1 MTSFTFNL
9 RHFSAVAPTLNT
21 VDEWQKWHACKQDLP
36 NSGDIATTHVP
47 ASLKRRS
54 SLGVKQA
61 LEVALACL
69 AQSEE
74 NLAIDYTVFASQHG
88 EVNRLQSLLRQIAQ
102 KELLSP
108 MDFSQSVHNTASGLL
123 SLSQGIK
130 TNINS
135 IAAGKDT
142 FFMAA
147 IEALTYLQLNPHS
160 QVLLLIYDEP
170 LAACYKSYD
179 CHYDQQY
186 ACAFV
191 MDNYA
196 HTTKESFTC
205 RLDLSPSIEGETEKD
220 IAAQTT
226 VFPPALV
233 FLAWVCDQFDNNLK
247 QDGAFWQFNWYKNSG
262 D

>member
-1 MTSFTFNL
+1 
-9 RHFSAVAPTLNT
+9 
-21 VDEWQKWHACKQDLP
+21 
-36 NSGDIATTHVP
+36 
-47 ASLKRRS
+47 
-54 SLGVKQA
+54 
-61 LEVALACL
+61 
-69 AQSEE
+69 
-74 NLAIDYTVFASQHG
+74 
-88 EVNRLQSLLRQIAQ
+88 
-102 KELLSP
+102 
-108 MDFSQSVHNTASGLL
+108 L

-196 HTTKESFTC
+196 HTTKEGFTC

>member
-9 RHFSAVAPTLNT
+9 RHFSGMAPTLNT

-61 LEVALACL
+61 LEVALDCF

-88 EVNRLQSLLRQIAQ
+88 EGSRLQSLLRQIAQ

-135 IAAGKDT
+135 IAGGKDT
-142 FFMAA
+142 FFMAV

-160 QVLLLIYDEP
+160 QVLLVIYDEP
-170 LAACYKSYD
+170 LAESYKSYHCD
-179 CHYDQQY
+179 YDQQY
-186 ACAFV
+186 ACAFII
-191 MDNYA
+191 DNYV
-196 HTTKESFTC
+196 HTTKEGFTC
-205 RLDLSPSIEGETEKD
+205 RLNLSPSTKGETRKD
-220 IAAQTT
+220 ISTETA

-233 FLAWVCDQFDNNLK
+233 FLAWVCDQFDNRLK
-247 QDGAFWQFNWYKNSG
+247 QDGAFWQFNWYKNNG
-262 D
+262 E